1 MSQKLNFRLTTTSI
15 NSHVPKDTLR
25 FPLCPLV
32 EANPTS
38 LYQKCL
44 SLTNKDINFKA
55 YLHVELCERLTGC
68 TPVSGVVNSFIS
80 GNLFFCI
87 NFISIHYNTQK
98 ISEIKNQL
106 QHIRVRLR

>member
-1 MSQKLNFRLTTTSI
+1 MSQKLTFRLTTTSI

-55 YLHVELCERLTGC
+55 YLHVELCE
-68 TPVSGVVNSFIS
+68 
-80 GNLFFCI
+80 
-87 NFISIHYNTQK
+87 Q
-98 ISEIKNQL
+98 
-106 QHIRVRLR
+106 

>member
-1 MSQKLNFRLTTTSI
+1 MSQKLNFRLITTSI
-15 NSHVPKDTLR
+15 NSHVPTDTLR

-55 YLHVELCERLTGC
+55 YLHVELNCVNNEPGC

-98 ISEIKNQL
+98 YVK
-106 QHIRVRLR
+106 

>member
-1 MSQKLNFRLTTTSI
+1 MSQRTL
-15 NSHVPKDTLR
+15 LR

-55 YLHVELCERLTGC
+55 YLHVELCE
-68 TPVSGVVNSFIS
+68 
-80 GNLFFCI
+80 
-87 NFISIHYNTQK
+87 Q
-98 ISEIKNQL
+98 
-106 QHIRVRLR
+106 